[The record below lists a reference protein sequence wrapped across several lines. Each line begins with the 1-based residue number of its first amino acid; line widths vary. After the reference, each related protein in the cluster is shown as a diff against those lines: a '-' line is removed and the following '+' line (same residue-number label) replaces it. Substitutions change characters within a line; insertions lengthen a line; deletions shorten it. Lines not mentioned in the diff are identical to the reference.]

1 MALVDYPD
9 SESSED
15 EISPPIETDVAQ
27 STDHG
32 TLKRK
37 RDHDAHSTLPPLPV
51 SFHDLYASN
60 SRTAS
65 QDDPGLHAG
74 RQRQTPH
81 VEGNWPTHV
90 YIEWYPAKIESG
102 RLHELVTG
110 VGCDQSAESSP
121 IHSLLKSDLGA
132 SLPLHISLSR
142 PIVLLTHQRQAFND
156 AFALAISK
164 SGIRPFEICVR
175 GLDWVANQEKTRWF
189 LVLRIEQTPKQELA
203 RLLQIS
209 NSVVE
214 KFGQQPL
221 YDEPP
226 LPSSISHPRGQDRDV
241 PAKLDTRATPGP
253 RSRVM
258 ESGHTI
264 DLSSRF
270 HISIGW
276 SLTPP
281 ATDLNSTLKNGPGV
295 HDITYEFHISSVK
308 VKIGN
313 GVTAYSLPSKVE
325 TSNGII
331 GT

>member
-9 SESSED
+9 SGGSD
-15 EISPPIETDVAQ
+15 DDTSPPTETDVATTNRQ
-27 STDHG
+27 G

-37 RDHDAHSTLPPLPV
+37 RDHDELSTLPPLPL

-60 SRTAS
+60 ARTAS
-65 QDDPGLHAG
+65 QDDPRLHAG
-74 RQRQTPH
+74 RQRLTPH

-90 YIEWYPAKIESG
+90 YIEWCPSQTESD
-102 RLHELVTG
+102 RLHELVAG
-110 VGCDQSAESSP
+110 VGGDQSTAHSP

-142 PIVLLTHQRQAFND
+142 PITLLTHQREAFND
-156 AFALAISK
+156 ALALSISR
-164 SGIRPFEICVR
+164 SNIRPFDICAR
-175 GLDWVANQEKTRWF
+175 GLDWVANQENTRWF
-189 LVLRIEQTPKQELA
+189 LVLRIGHTPKNELT
-203 RLLQIS
+203 RLLQLS
-209 NSVVE
+209 NEVVE
-214 KFGQQPL
+214 NIGQQPL
-221 YDEPP
+221 YEEPH
-226 LPSSISHPRGQDRDV
+226 LIPSVSQPRGQDQR
-241 PAKLDTRATPGP
+241 ASRKLD
-253 RSRVM
+253 RSTMLRPKSRKVD
-258 ESGHTI
+258 SSHTV

-281 ATDLNSTLKNGPGV
+281 PADLDLTMKHETGIS
-295 HDITYEFHISSVK
+295 DISYKIHINLVK

-325 TSNGII
+325 TSNGIL